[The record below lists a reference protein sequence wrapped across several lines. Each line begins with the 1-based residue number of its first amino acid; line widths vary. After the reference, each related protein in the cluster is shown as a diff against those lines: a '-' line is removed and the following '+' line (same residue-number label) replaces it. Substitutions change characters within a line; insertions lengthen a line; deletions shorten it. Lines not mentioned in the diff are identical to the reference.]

1 MQTLERQKSSLTL
14 PILWKCFGVV
24 SVKTMLF
31 ATLRSKYKTRELTV
45 TCDGT
50 IHNLFENISKILGP
64 EFIDD
69 IYDKRKGKVR
79 DDMIIMVN
87 GRNIKDLKGKIT
99 LKDKDVIAIFPPLA
113 GG

>member
-1 MQTLERQKSSLTL
+1 
-14 PILWKCFGVV
+14 VA
-24 SVKTMLF
+24 SVKIMLF

-50 IHNLFENISKILGP
+50 LLNLMENASKILGS
-64 EFIDD
+64 EFIVDV
-69 IYDKRKGKVR
+69 YNRKKGKVR

-87 GRNIKDLKGKIT
+87 GRNIKDLKGEII
-99 LKDKDVIAIFPPLA
+99 LKDNDVIAIFPPLA